1 MLQILIETILRQI
14 QEDLDLLDEVDPDR
28 VIENLKIV
36 DHDVIKV
43 TTPAIEMLQVL
54 QSSV

>member
-43 TTPAIEMLQVL
+43 TTAIEMLQVL

>member
-28 VIENLKIV
+28 EIENLKIV